1 MKRKLILLSSI
12 FLVSLCIVFI
22 LLNIIFPFPKEW
34 LIYNNESKKILDSNN
49 KILMQFLN
57 SKEQCQFCVPL
68 SQISPYFL
76 KAIIVTEDK
85 NFYSHCGIDFLAI
98 IRSLIGNLTH
108 TKRYSG
114 ASTITTQCIKQ
125 ITNRPRTIATK
136 IYEAFRAWQLERIW
150 SKDKILEFYCNYTP
164 YGGNMI
170 GVEAASLRYFS
181 KHASQLSLS
190 EALLLAGLPQSPNRY
205 RPDKHYHLA
214 LQRQHYVAY
223 RMAIEGYITKQQINE
238 IKSNPPKLHLNI
250 RSFLAAHFCMSAYSR
265 QHESTLYSTLDSSLQ
280 EYSYKILTEHLSQ
293 YISQKIDHGAILIVD
308 NTTGKILTWIGSA
321 NFFASDGQI
330 DAVRSRRSPG
340 SLLKTFTYLYALENG
355 LISPE
360 IMLVDLPILHSN
372 YTPQNY
378 NYTYQ
383 GLITARQA
391 LRQSLNIPAVLLQKK
406 IGTKKLLEF
415 YHLLGLTS
423 LKKKPEEY
431 GLSLTLGGGEVTLLE
446 LVQAYSTI
454 ARLGNYIPLSYDQ
467 KDDNNNRTQQLIS
480 PEASYLIT
488 DILKDTKQLQSYLSI
503 NCPPFA
509 WKTGTSSHHKDAWT
523 ILYNPLYTVGVWL
536 GNFNGK
542 NSCHLVGATSAAPI
556 ACKIFQYLMLN
567 KQNVWYDM
575 PTNVATR
582 KVCRV
587 SGELPNPKYC
597 KDLVDE
603 LYLVNKSPKNICTV
617 HTEVLIDSQKKYK
630 VCPFC
635 KTTNEEN
642 YICESWPIQ
651 IHCWLEQQ
659 NYPNLMPKHNPNCP
673 YAFSNSRVQIITP
686 KHKNTYIL
694 LEKNTVA
701 LTLQANS
708 SMSKTL
714 YWFDNKKL
722 IGTTY
727 NNEKLQYNFTVGKHT
742 IVCIDEASGNDT
754 IEIFVNNY

>member
-1 MKRKLILLSSI
+1 MKRKLILLSGI
-12 FLVSLCIVFI
+12 FLVSICIIFI
-22 LLNIIFPFPKEW
+22 LLNIIFPFPQEW
-34 LIYNNESKKILDSNN
+34 LVYNNESKRILDSNN

-57 SKEQCQFCVPL
+57 SKDQWQLCVPL
-68 SQISPYFL
+68 SQISPHFL
-76 KAIIVTEDK
+76 QAIIATEDK

-98 IRSLIGNLTH
+98 IRSFIGNITR

-125 ITNRPRTIATK
+125 ITNRPRTITTK

-164 YGGNMI
+164 YGGNLI
-170 GVEAASLRYFS
+170 GVEAASLRYFN

-205 RPDKHYHLA
+205 RPDKNYHLA
-214 LQRQHYVAY
+214 IQRQYYVAY
-223 RMAIEGYITKQQINE
+223 RMRIEGYITKKQVDE
-238 IKSNPPKLHLNI
+238 IKNNPPKLHLNV
-250 RSFLAAHFCMSAYSR
+250 RSFLAAHFCMHAYSK
-265 QHESTLYSTLDSSLQ
+265 QHEPTLYSTLDSSLQ
-280 EYSYKILTEHLSQ
+280 EYSYKVLTENLSQ

-330 DAVRSRRSPG
+330 DAVRSKRSPG

-406 IGTKKLLEF
+406 IGTKKLLDF

-467 KDDNNNRTQQLIS
+467 KDNNNNRTQQIIS

-488 DILKDTKQLQSYLSI
+488 DILKDTKQLEAYLSI

-567 KQNVWYDM
+567 KQNIWYDS
-575 PTNVATR
+575 PSNVAIR

-597 KDLVDE
+597 KDQVEE
-603 LYLVNKSPKNICTV
+603 LYIVNKSPKNICKV
-617 HTEVLIDSQKKYK
+617 HTEVTIDRQTKYK

-635 KTTNEEN
+635 KTINEEN

-651 IHCWLEQQ
+651 VHYWLEQQ
-659 NYPNLMPKHNPNCP
+659 NYQNLMPKHNPKCP
-673 YAFSNSRVQIITP
+673 YASSNSKVQIITP
-686 KHKNTYIL
+686 KHKNIYIL

-701 LTLQANS
+701 LNLQANS
-708 SMSKTL
+708 SMNKTL
-714 YWFDNKKL
+714 YWFDHKKL

-727 NNEKLQYNFTVGKHT
+727 NNEKLQYNFTAGKHT
-742 IVCIDEASGNDT
+742 IVCIDEAGGNDT
-754 IEIFVNNY
+754 IEIFVNNQ